1 MIIQRKSQIPLV
13 LFIISVF
20 LFQNCATIISGTSQ
34 KIPVT
39 SNPSGAKII
48 VDEKEIGYAPLNFKL
63 KKKRNHIIRIE
74 KEGYNPL
81 EIRIIPKLLHKG
93 NTSIGNILLGGTAG
107 WVLGLFLA
115 RLLEGVRTLWI
126 SESTTTI
133 GSVLGILVAY
143 RIDSKSGANYTLIPK
158 DLNVTLKKIEGN
170 APPNFILIDA
180 EQFQNIKW
188 IRIKCADSDEEEIVN
203 LD

>member
-1 MIIQRKSQIPLV
+1 MIIQRKTQIILA
-13 LFIISVF
+13 LFVISVF
-20 LFQNCATIISGTSQ
+20 FFQNCATIISGTSQ
-34 KIPVT
+34 EIPVT

-48 VDEKEIGYAPLNFKL
+48 VDGKEIGYAPLNLKL

-81 EIRIIPKLLHKG
+81 EIRIISKLLPKG

-143 RIDSKSGANYTLIPK
+143 RIDSKSGANYTLSPK
-158 DLNVTLKKIEGN
+158 DLNVTLKKIEGK
-170 APPNFILIDA
+170 PQPNLILINA
-180 EQFQNIKW
+180 EHFQNIKW
-188 IRIKCADSDEEEIVN
+188 IRIKCADSDGEKIVN
-203 LD
+203 ID